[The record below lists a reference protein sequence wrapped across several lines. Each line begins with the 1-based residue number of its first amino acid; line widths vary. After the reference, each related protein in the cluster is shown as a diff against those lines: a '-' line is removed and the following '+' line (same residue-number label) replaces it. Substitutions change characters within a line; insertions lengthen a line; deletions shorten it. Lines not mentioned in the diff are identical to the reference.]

1 MHATHV
7 RFISLEMKFER
18 VCSSARKSLP
28 FMEYFWIVLRIV
40 PMFRQ
45 RHICKASNR
54 ICLSKLA
61 LLLSH
66 TARAVDVFA
75 PLRRHRHRCCRQQQH
90 HRNATL
96 HIRLN
101 SIFIHKTNCT
111 VGSCLSSSQNVIS
124 IRCGLLL
131 LAFHQTSER
140 EKHKVI
146 TQVLSKDKF
155 KQLIL
160 NRAHEQIFIT
170 SFINN
175 QREREKKLNW
185 IK

>member
-1 MHATHV
+1 MFK
-7 RFISLEMKFER
+7 RMKISSIYGISLDC
-18 VCSSARKSLP
+18 VAYCSN
-28 FMEYFWIVLRIV
+28 V
-40 PMFRQ
+40 Q
-45 RHICKASNR
+45 TKAYMQSVR

-96 HIRLN
+96 HIRLD

-160 NRAHEQIFIT
+160 NRAHEQTFIT

-175 QREREKKLNW
+175 QRERETKLN
-185 IK
+185 